1 MKNFIKQ
8 HAMKDRLENYDTP
21 IKWKI
26 VDRKGEMVRFM
37 NEFWH
42 ELKTIGQ

>member
-1 MKNFIKQ
+1 
-8 HAMKDRLENYDTP
+8 MKDRLENYDTRRLNGKSS
-21 IKWKI
+21 IGRERWI
-26 VDRKGEMVRFM
+26 RFM